1 MLQRCDFFAKEGTG
15 FTFFFEL
22 QPGIGAHEG
31 SLPFHKA
38 SLPDILSGSAESQTA
53 PARYTL
59 YLHKSIMYFSDTLAN
74 SLQESFARQQISV
87 NSAFEDIVTIS

>member
-38 SLPDILSGSAESQTA
+38 SLPDILSGSAG
-53 PARYTL
+53 
-59 YLHKSIMYFSDTLAN
+59 KG
-74 SLQESFARQQISV
+74 
-87 NSAFEDIVTIS
+87 